1 MKTLVYSELCAVN
14 PLPQAIESPMET
26 SISSKEGNKLK
37 TITTTIKSALTAAV
51 LAAASLS
58 APNALGAQGDT
69 LAQVLE
75 RGELL
80 CGVHP
85 ARQGYDAPD
94 SKGVYSGFEVDFCKA
109 LSAAIFGDSEK
120 VRFVTLSSQQRF
132 PALQAGEVDVLA
144 RNVTAS
150 LGRDTA
156 LGFNFAPPIF
166 YTGTGFLVHA
176 DSGVENIEDLNGATI
191 CMAPGSTTERNVAQ
205 IFAARGMT
213 YTPVV
218 IENNKQLVDA
228 YLTRRCDAL
237 TKDKAALPGV
247 RSYDAA
253 VPEEH
258 ILLPGIFS
266 KEPLAMAVRQGD
278 DQWYDLV
285 KWMTFATFNAEE
297 LGVNQ
302 SNVDEML
309 NSEDPDIQVLLGV
322 IGDNGPKLGVD
333 QKWSYN
339 IIKQVGNYADIYNR
353 HFGPDTEME
362 LPRDLNNLW
371 NAGGIL
377 YGQPMN

>member
-1 MKTLVYSELCAVN
+1 M
-14 PLPQAIESPMET
+14 
-26 SISSKEGNKLK
+26 K

-58 APNALGAQGDT
+58 APNVLAAQGDT

-85 ARQGYDAPD
+85 ARHGFAAPD